1 MKKKIVLRCLLGA
14 SVGFIISFLITLII
28 SACIGKGKY
37 YPVHPQLT
45 ALCGNELNAVILQT
59 ACSLLYGAAFA
70 GASVIWEL
78 EGWSLLKQTVV
89 HCLIVSAASFPIAF
103 FMYWMPHTFL
113 GIAGYI
119 LGELH
124 SSVDIRKT
132 VGASEVCYIYKRI
145 ESTVKLL
152 LPRSVNVLNKV
163 AVSLIVSHDNGN
175 SAV

>member
-1 MKKKIVLRCLLGA
+1 MYRKSNRYWVYKEVLYEKKIVLRCLLGA

-119 LGELH
+119 LIFFAIYFGIWMGNYLAMKKK
-124 SSVDIRKT
+124 IRAINEKMKED
-132 VGASEVCYIYKRI
+132 AD
-145 ESTVKLL
+145 
-152 LPRSVNVLNKV
+152 RS
-163 AVSLIVSHDNGN
+163 
-175 SAV
+175 

>member
-119 LGELH
+119 LIFFAIYFGIWMGNYLAMKKK
-124 SSVDIRKT
+124 IRAINEKMKED
-132 VGASEVCYIYKRI
+132 AD
-145 ESTVKLL
+145 
-152 LPRSVNVLNKV
+152 RS
-163 AVSLIVSHDNGN
+163 
-175 SAV
+175 

>member
-119 LGELH
+119 LIFFAIYFG
-124 SSVDIRKT
+124 IRMGNYLAMKKKIR
-132 VGASEVCYIYKRI
+132 AINEKMK
-145 ESTVKLL
+145 EDAD
-152 LPRSVNVLNKV
+152 RS
-163 AVSLIVSHDNGN
+163 
-175 SAV
+175 